1 MTEMMFDYDEDLFDA
16 CFEAWS
22 YGPVDREIH
31 LWYKE
36 LSDKEYADIN
46 LKKLDGVDE
55 NILEYIDYLINK
67 IINTNDF
74 VLIDLSQEDKCWSEA
89 YIPNKKNHMDN
100 EAIKTEYACK
110 WKKHT

>member
-1 MTEMMFDYDEDLFDA
+1 MTEMIFDYDEDLFDA
-16 CFEAWS
+16 CFKVWS
-22 YGPVDREIH
+22 YGPVDRKIY

-36 LSDKEYADIN
+36 LSDKEYGDIN

-74 VLIDLSQEDKCWSEA
+74 VLIDLSQEDKYWSEA

-110 WKKHT
+110 